1 MLQMIRNAR
10 LLTSLVALLCA
21 QTGFAA
27 DAVPVNLPK
36 PVLPEM
42 SWTLLLPKDQLVQ
55 FGGRVNMDAAGVNQT
70 QMLYP
75 SGGAGA
81 AGFFAAIL
89 THALVTD
96 ATKRAQKTKLQQ
108 EADVVLKPF
117 ADVLGGFQHSELMR
131 LALAKTTSGSQ
142 RRLANIDEQA
152 GKDWRVAS
160 APAFFMTQD
169 KRSLVLDNLVAVVP
183 PGMGEKDAY
192 QVTVRVVSSALSGDG
207 LDEQWNGQGGERLKA
222 ESAAMLAQSLDLALA
237 DIAGMMA
244 KGSGTQK
251 SVRYLEGS
259 SERVERG
266 ELLKENCGRSVL
278 RTLRG
283 ALMSVPTSAG
293 AESQPCEQK
302 LATAGVAGA

>member
-1 MLQMIRNAR
+1 MLRTIRNVRRFTA
-10 LLTSLVALLCA
+10 LLALLCA

-36 PVLPEM
+36 PVLQEM
-42 SWTLLLPKDQLVQ
+42 SWALVLPKDEPVQ
-55 FGGRVNMDAAGVNQT
+55 FGGRVNMDAAGVGQSHI
-70 QMLYP
+70 LYP
-75 SGGAGA
+75 TGGAGA

-142 RRLANIDEQA
+142 RRLASIDESA

-160 APAFFMTQD
+160 VPAFFMTQD

-183 PGMGEKDAY
+183 PGMDDKDAY

-207 LDEQWNGQGGERLKA
+207 LDEQWNGQGGERLKT
-222 ESAAMLAQSLDLALA
+222 ESAALLAQSLDLALA

-251 SVRYLEGS
+251 SVRYREGS
-259 SERVERG
+259 SERIERG
-266 ELLKENCGRSVL
+266 ELLMENCGRSIL

-283 ALMSVPTSAG
+283 ALMSVPTSASS
-293 AESQPCEQK
+293 ERQPCEQK
-302 LATAGVAGA
+302 MASN